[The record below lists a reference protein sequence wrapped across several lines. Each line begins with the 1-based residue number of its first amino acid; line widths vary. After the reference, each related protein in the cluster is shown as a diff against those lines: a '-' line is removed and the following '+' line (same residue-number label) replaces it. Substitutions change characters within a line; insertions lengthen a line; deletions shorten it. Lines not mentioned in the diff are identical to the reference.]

1 MKDIKKLKPSKS
13 SRYDQGYIDP
23 KSCKKIFE
31 SQKNKPIIYRSS
43 YEKKVIMWLE
53 TNKNVERWSSESVC
67 IPYNIPGDSKTH
79 YYWPDYLVQLTD
91 KTIILVEVK
100 PLSQTK
106 APSKVYDKNS
116 TVYNTYIKNYYKW
129 KAAKEFCEKNNFL
142 FKIITEKTINLL

>member
-53 TNKNVERWSSESVC
+53 TNKNVER
-67 IPYNIPGDSKTH
+67 
-79 YYWPDYLVQLTD
+79 YLWISAVSFITFLLLGSFILSRNLLELAYL
-91 KTIILVEVK
+91 IILYAFLIVIKIV
-100 PLSQTK
+100 S
-106 APSKVYDKNS
+106 SK
-116 TVYNTYIKNYYKW
+116 
-129 KAAKEFCEKNNFL
+129 E
-142 FKIITEKTINLL
+142 